1 MAEIL
6 TVTRAGLS
14 TVQDLGRISGADYG
28 LPAGGALDQHSARV
42 ANVLAGNPQDAPLL
56 ELTATG
62 LTCVA
67 SVDTLVA
74 LTGAPA
80 DLHVDGLP
88 RPAWEPTPVPSG
100 HEIRVGTL
108 RVGLRGYLAVHG
120 GLAAPRLLGSVAP
133 DPVLGFGTRL
143 RDGAV
148 LGLARTVPCVAHPQ
162 FRHPLYRLAAPRP
175 RIAAAAVVDVT
186 DGPDVDQFGDTAGR
200 LFDAPFVVAPESDH
214 IGLRMTGGPLP
225 RRAAAGELL
234 SRGMPV
240 GAVEVPAGDQLVV
253 LHRGRGVTAGYPV
266 LAVVTATG
274 LDVLGQVR
282 PGHTVRFRRTSVAAA
297 VAARRRQQEAVDALA
312 ARVRAALDASGL
324 LTAA

>member
-88 RPAWEPTPVPSG
+88 RPAWEPTPVPAG
-100 HEIRVGTL
+100 QEIRVGTL
-108 RVGLRGYLAVHG
+108 CVGLRGYLAVHG

-175 RIAAAAVVDVT
+175 RIAASAVVDVT

-200 LFDAPFVVAPESDH
+200 LFAAPFVVAPESDH

>member
-1 MAEIL
+1 MAETL

-28 LPAGGALDQHSARV
+28 LSAGGALDQHSARV
-42 ANVLAGNPQDAPLL
+42 ANVLAGNLQDVPLL

-88 RPAWEPTPVPSG
+88 RPAWEPTPVTAG
-100 HEIRVGTL
+100 QEIRVGSL
-108 RVGLRGYLAVHG
+108 RVGLRAYLAVHG

-133 DPVLGFGTRL
+133 DPVLGFGARL

-148 LGLARTVPCVAHPQ
+148 LGLARAVPCVAHPQ
-162 FRHPLYRLAAPRP
+162 FHHPLYRVAAPRP
-175 RIAAAAVVDVT
+175 RIASSMVVDVT
-186 DGPDVDQFGDTAGR
+186 DGPDIDQFGDTADR
-200 LFDAPFVVAPESDH
+200 LFDAPYVVAPESDH
-214 IGLRMTGGPLP
+214 IGLRMAGPLP
-225 RRAAAGELL
+225 RRTAAGELL

-282 PGHTVRFRRTSVAAA
+282 PGHTIRFRRTSVAAA